1 MRGSAGW
8 VARGGG
14 RRRARRAREREEGGG
29 GGRGIRG
36 GGKRKGKGS
45 RETDWL
51 RICMPKPFLLI
62 GGGLSAFS

>member
-14 RRRARRAREREEGGG
+14 RRTRESEEGGG
-29 GGRGIRG
+29 GGRGNRG